1 MGEDSTILNEGGATA
16 LRIALLGNPNCGK
29 TTVFNKYTGAK
40 QHVGNY
46 PGVTVDRKEG
56 EVDCGDCRVTLV
68 DLPGTYSLTAFS
80 QEEIVVRH
88 ELAGGTI
95 HAAID
100 VAEASALERNL
111 ILTVQLLEMGMPTV
125 LCCNMMD
132 EAEKGGTS
140 IDTERLGRLLHTPV
154 VPMTAKQGLGLTE
167 ALEKAVQLACMG
179 KKEPLRL
186 DYGTDVN
193 PVLSAVEDRIA
204 EAGLLH
210 DRYHP
215 HWVALKLIE
224 ADTDMEKEVLEADA
238 SLAAELKALCGGVV
252 RHIRDTLGL
261 STESFITDHRFGY
274 IRSVLQDGV
283 LVQDPTK
290 NRLAMTDKIDAVLT
304 HEISGPIIMLAVLF
318 LMYEVTIDIGAY
330 PQQWV
335 EDGIGWLGTW
345 IAAHMADGYL
355 KSLLVDGIIGGV
367 GGVVSFVP
375 LIVIMFAMLSFLE
388 DCGYMARMA
397 YMMDRV
403 FRMFGL
409 HGASVMPYCV
419 SGGIAGG
426 CAIPGVMA
434 TRTLR
439 SPKEKLATLLTLPYM
454 TCGAKMPLFFMLT
467 TAFFAEEASLVMFLI
482 MIAGWVAALLVAA
495 FLRSTVIKGE
505 STPFVL
511 ELPPYRFPT
520 FFSVF
525 LHSMERAW
533 DYLKKAGTVLLA
545 ISVVLW
551 AMMAFPELPK
561 DKAAPY
567 ESAAKNAQIRADAVK
582 QTQAWLAKAPD
593 EQRAAMQKELDA
605 ALTEQADAQNK
616 LAEAALTY
624 SMAGRIGKAIEPVFA
639 PLGFDWRTDIAL
651 FAGVAAKEAVLSTLG
666 TVWSM
671 GEIEAEDEDASK
683 RLGESLREGWKLGGG
698 KATALSLMLFVLMYS
713 PCFVSLIVIKNEAG
727 SWKWLVFSI
736 IFNTSLA
743 YAVAFVAYRV
753 GRLIWG

>member
-1 MGEDSTILNEGGATA
+1 MGDDSIILNEGGAPA

-29 TTVFNKYTGAK
+29 TTVFNRYTGAK

-56 EVDCGDCRVTLV
+56 EVDCGGTRITLV

-80 QEEIVVRH
+80 QEEIVVRR
-88 ELAGGTI
+88 ELASGNV

-140 IDTERLGRLLHTPV
+140 IDTERLGRLLRTPV
-154 VPMTAKQGLGLTE
+154 VPMTAKQGLGLGE
-167 ALEKAVQLACMG
+167 ALEKAVRLARAG
-179 KKEPLRL
+179 RREPLRL

-204 EAGLLH
+204 EAGLLRG
-210 DRYHP
+210 RYHP

-224 ADTDMEKEVLEADA
+224 ADADMEKEAMEADA
-238 SLAAELKALCGGVV
+238 GLAAELKSLCGGVA
-252 RHIRDTLGL
+252 RHIRDTLGMD
-261 STESFITDHRFGY
+261 TESFITDHRFGY

-283 LVQDPTK
+283 LAQDPTK
-290 NRLAMTDKIDAVLT
+290 NRLAATDRIDAVLT
-304 HEISGPIIMLAVLF
+304 HEIFGPVIMLAVLF

-330 PQQWV
+330 PQKWA
-335 EDGIGWLGTW
+335 EDGIGWLGAW
-345 IAAHMADGYL
+345 IGSHMGEGYL
-355 KSLLVDGIIGGV
+355 RSLLVDGVIGGV

-403 FRMFGL
+403 FRVFGL

-454 TCGAKMPLFFMLT
+454 TCGAKMPLFFMLA
-467 TAFFAEEASLVMFLI
+467 TAFFAGDASLVMFLI
-482 MIAGWVAALLVAA
+482 MIAGWIAALLVAA

-520 FFSVF
+520 FFSVL
-525 LHSMERAW
+525 LHCMERAW

-551 AMMAFPELPK
+551 AMMVFPELPE
-561 DKAAPY
+561 DRAAPFESAVKAARD
-567 ESAAKNAQIRADAVK
+567 RADAARRF
-582 QTQAWLAKAPD
+582 QAGLAEAPG
-593 EQRAAMQKELDA
+593 EQRAAARKELEA
-605 ALTEQADAQNK
+605 ALAGQSDAENR

-624 SMAGRIGKAIEPVFA
+624 SAAGRIGKAIEPVFA

-651 FAGVAAKEAVLSTLG
+651 FAGVAAKEAVLGTLG

-671 GEIEAEDEDASK
+671 GEIGAEDEDASK
-683 RLGESLREGWKLGGG
+683 RLGERLREGWKLGGG
-698 KATALSLMLFVLMYS
+698 KATALALMLFVLMYS

-727 SWKWLVFSI
+727 SWKWLFFSI
-736 IFNTSLA
+736 VFNTSLA
-743 YAVAFVAYRV
+743 YAVAFVAYRA